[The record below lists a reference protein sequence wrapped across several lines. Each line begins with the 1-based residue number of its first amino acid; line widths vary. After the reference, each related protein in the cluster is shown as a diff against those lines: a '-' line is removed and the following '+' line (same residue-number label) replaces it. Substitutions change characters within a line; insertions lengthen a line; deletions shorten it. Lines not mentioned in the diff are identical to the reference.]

1 MSASPPANP
10 RPSPAANTPASA
22 PRPAKSVAQVV
33 IPKSS
38 GDKGDKSPKPVAR
51 RGGLGNRLLRCGV
64 VGVGRMGR
72 HHARVYSQL
81 PDTEL
86 VGVVDANAER
96 AGDVAEQW
104 GCRHFHSVENLLNA
118 GVDCVSIAVPTTQ
131 HREVA
136 LACLG
141 ADVSCLVEKPLA
153 GSAEE
158 AQAIKAAA
166 DTSRGVLM
174 VGHIERFNPIMRAL
188 RAVQADGMPIVP
200 RFMEV
205 HRVSPM
211 TFRSVDIGVV
221 MDMMIHDLDV
231 VLMLMGG
238 REPDEIHA
246 SGVPVI
252 TEHEDICNA
261 RLVWNNIPN
270 LKTGVPERCVA
281 NVTASRLALKTERVT
296 RITAES
302 AYIKIDYAAKKG
314 TVIRRT
320 ANQLQ
325 MQEVRESLRNGADL
339 TDLKWQELV
348 TLENLTV
355 DDAEPILMEIKAFI
369 ECVRSGEQPEIDA
382 QAGFVNV
389 RTAER
394 IVAETR
400 RDWAGWKPTVE
411 VPSSAKT
418 TSVSSLAT

>member
-1 MSASPPANP
+1 MATSD
-10 RPSPAANTPASA
+10 PASVG
-22 PRPAKSVAQVV
+22 KAQNR
-33 IPKSS
+33 
-38 GDKGDKSPKPVAR
+38 R
-51 RGGLGNRLLRCGV
+51 RGLGSRPLRCGV

-72 HHARVYSQL
+72 HHARVYAQL

-86 VGVVDANAER
+86 VGVVDANADR

-118 GVDCVSIAVPTTQ
+118 GVDCVSIAVPTVGHTDTA
-131 HREVA
+131 V
-136 LACLG
+136 ACLK

-153 GSAEE
+153 GSVEE
-158 AQAIKAAA
+158 AMTIKDAA
-166 DTSRGVLM
+166 DKSRGVLM
-174 VGHIERFNPIMRAL
+174 VGHIERFNPILRAL
-188 RAVQADGMPIVP
+188 TAEQKNNMPIIP
-200 RFMEV
+200 RFIEV

-211 TFRSVDIGVV
+211 TFRSVDVGVV

-261 RLVWNNIPN
+261 RLVWNGVPGE
-270 LKTGVPERCVA
+270 TGVAGGRCVA
-281 NVTASRLALKTERVT
+281 NITASRLALKTERVT
-296 RITAES
+296 RITGEN

-320 ANQLQ
+320 ANLAQ
-325 MQEVRESLRNGADL
+325 MQEVREQLRKGADL

-355 DDAEPILMEIKAFI
+355 DDAEPIIMEIKAFLD
-369 ECVRSGEQPEIDA
+369 CVRTGTQPEIDA
-382 QAGFVNV
+382 RAGLVNV
-389 RTAER
+389 RTAQR
-394 IVAETR
+394 IVAQTR
-400 RDWAGWKPTVE
+400 SDWELWKPTVH
-411 VPSSAKT
+411 VAPGAQLP
-418 TSVSSLAT
+418 TSTPARN